1 MVHYE
6 HNPALK
12 SSKSSSSDKP
22 PILFV
27 HGAWHGAWCWKE
39 NFVPYFQKA
48 GYEVYTLDLRGH
60 GKSPSIGSFRWTSIA
75 NYVQDVQKVL
85 DQLPESTVLVGHSM
99 GGLVVQK
106 TLETADIPKAV
117 LLASVPPHGVF
128 RITLELLLK
137 HPIRFLRVLGTLS
150 LFPLVEDPKLSQE
163 LFFSKLI
170 SDTKAFQYASR
181 LQDESFFAFLGMLIL
196 SLPNTKKVKT
206 PLLVI
211 GGEKDRFFPPWEVKR
226 TAKVYGVEP
235 EIFSNMGHNLMLDEG
250 WENVAEKIDS
260 YLSPVRN
267 VSKTKTSA
275 KKTKPIPKKQTKPKK
290 KKK

>member
-6 HNPALK
+6 HKPALK
-12 SSKSSSSDKP
+12 SAKSSSSGKP

-27 HGAWHGAWCWKE
+27 HGAWHGGWCWNE

-60 GKSPSIGSFRWTSIA
+60 GKSLSIGSFRWTSIG
-75 NYVQDVQKVL
+75 NYVQDVRKVL
-85 DQLPESTVLVGHSM
+85 AQLPESTVLVGHSM

-106 TLETADIPKAV
+106 ILETAHIPKAV
-117 LLASVPPHGVF
+117 LLASVPPYGVF

-163 LFFSKLI
+163 LFFSKLL
-170 SDTKAFQYASR
+170 SDTKAFHYASR
-181 LQDESFFAFLGMLIL
+181 LQDESFFAFLGMLVL
-196 SLPNTKKVKT
+196 SLPKTKKIKT

-211 GGEKDRFFPPWEVKR
+211 GGEKDRFFPPWEVTL
-226 TAKVYGVEP
+226 TAKTYGVEP
-235 EIFSNMGHNLMLDEG
+235 EIFPNMGHNLMLDEG
-250 WENVAEKIDS
+250 WENVAKRIDS
-260 YLSPVRN
+260 YLSPEA
-267 VSKTKTSA
+267 VSKTKISS
-275 KKTKPIPKKQTKPKK
+275 KKTKPAPKK
-290 KKK
+290 KAKHQKKKK